1 MNNLSILKNTLRVF
15 GVAFIFIIPMMKLDP
30 LGGWAWSPA
39 QWEYEMMIQGVYMT
53 LGVMMIIA
61 SNDPVRHSMFVW
73 FVVWSSVVHGGIM
86 AYQAIIDSH
95 EMGHFLGDIPALFIL
110 AFLAGYTLRKEQ
122 VKELIFTRIKYV
134 IRVGCS
140 NSISNNIWTIFVG
153 EVCHEALFN

>member
-1 MNNLSILKNTLRVF
+1 MNNLSILKYTLRVF

-110 AFLAGYTLRKEQ
+110 AFFSFKSLSWSSSSHKAIAFSKLTLAVDLSLSMAKDE
-122 VKELIFTRIKYV
+122 
-134 IRVGCS
+134 
-140 NSISNNIWTIFVG
+140 
-153 EVCHEALFN
+153 

>member
-1 MNNLSILKNTLRVF
+1 MNNLSVLKYTLRVF

-73 FVVWSSVVHGGIM
+73 FVVWSSTVHGGIM
-86 AYQAIIDSH
+86 AYQATIDSN

-110 AFLAGYTLRKEQ
+110 ALLAGYTLRKEQ
-122 VKELIFTRIKYV
+122 LKE
-134 IRVGCS
+134 
-140 NSISNNIWTIFVG
+140 
-153 EVCHEALFN
+153 

>member
-1 MNNLSILKNTLRVF
+1 MNNLLILKNTLRVF

-86 AYQAIIDSH
+86 ADQAAIDSH

-110 AFLAGYTLRKEQ
+110 ALLAGYTLRKEQ
-122 VKELIFTRIKYV
+122 LKE
-134 IRVGCS
+134 
-140 NSISNNIWTIFVG
+140 
-153 EVCHEALFN
+153 

>member
-1 MNNLSILKNTLRVF
+1 MTNKMNKDPWKVKENKEKDMNNLSILKNTLRVF

-86 AYQAIIDSH
+86 AYQAAIDSH

-110 AFLAGYTLRKEQ
+110 ALLAGYTLRKEQ
-122 VKELIFTRIKYV
+122 VKE
-134 IRVGCS
+134 
-140 NSISNNIWTIFVG
+140 
-153 EVCHEALFN
+153 